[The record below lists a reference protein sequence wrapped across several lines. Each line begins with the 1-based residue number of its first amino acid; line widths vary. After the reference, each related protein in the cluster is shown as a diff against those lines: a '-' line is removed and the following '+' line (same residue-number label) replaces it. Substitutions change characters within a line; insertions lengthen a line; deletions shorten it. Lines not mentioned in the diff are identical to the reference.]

1 MLDGAALVARLRE
14 RLDPVDSAP
23 DHPRFGDGYLDGE
36 APPPSPDFADVEIR
50 AAAVIAPLILHDG
63 PPRLLLTERASH
75 LPRHAGQ
82 ISFPG
87 GRIDAGGETAAEAA
101 VRELEE
107 EVGIGRQH
115 VELIGRFD
123 SYATVTGYHVT
134 PFVGVLKPG
143 YTVQADPG
151 EVADVFET
159 PFDFLMDPL
168 NHQRH
173 SREWQGHIRHY
184 YAMPWEERYI
194 WGATAGMLKS
204 LHDRLYG

>member
-1 MLDGAALVARLRE
+1 MDEAAALVARLRE
-14 RLDPVDSAP
+14 CLDPVDSP
-23 DHPRFGDGYLDGE
+23 DLQPRQGDGFLDGK
-36 APPPSPDFADVEIR
+36 APPPSPEFADVDIR
-50 AAAVIAPLILHDG
+50 TAAVIAPLILHDG

-87 GRIDAGGETAAEAA
+87 GRIDPGGETAAEAA

-107 EVGIGRQH
+107 EVGIARAH
-115 VELIGRFD
+115 VELVGRFD

-134 PFVGVLKPG
+134 PFVGVIRPG
-143 YTVQADPG
+143 YTLRPDPG

-159 PFDFLMDPL
+159 PFDFLMDPA

-173 SREWQGHIRHY
+173 SREWQGHVRHY
-184 YAMPWEERYI
+184 YAMPWQERYI